1 MAKKDKDEIPEEPV
15 LELPESTADA
25 YAVLSRYDQPRE
37 VEIPEETSLRAQT
50 LEERMADDGDL
61 TDMQAILLQL
71 FPKGIDPKAA
81 AVMVSRMHPDVFLPW
96 MDIMSSNEFMSCDPT
111 KPIDVAAIHMKW
123 YVLGSIALDG
133 KGRIDALEL
142 GGATRE
148 SKMIEKQ
155 LGNM

>member
-1 MAKKDKDEIPEEPV
+1 MAKKDEDIIEEPEEQLPENTAAAIAIISREDPPREVDIPEENAPV
-15 LELPESTADA
+15 
-25 YAVLSRYDQPRE
+25 
-37 VEIPEETSLRAQT
+37 AQT
-50 LEERMADDGDL
+50 LEERMANDGEL

-96 MDIMSSNEFMSCDPT
+96 MDIMSSNEFMSSDPT

-148 SKMIEKQ
+148 TKMLEKK
-155 LGNM
+155 LGDL

>member
-1 MAKKDKDEIPEEPV
+1 MAKKDDIELLPEPEIPSDPEEAYNQLAQYNPPRDV
-15 LELPESTADA
+15 MLPEDNSPKTFAEKAED
-25 YAVLSRYDQPRE
+25 
-37 VEIPEETSLRAQT
+37 T
-50 LEERMADDGDL
+50 GDL

-71 FPKGIDPKAA
+71 FPKGTDPKAA
-81 AVMVSRMHPDVFLPW
+81 YVMVGRMHPDVFLPW
-96 MDIMSSNEFMSCDPT
+96 MDIMSSNEFMSADPT

-148 SKMIEKQ
+148 SKMLEKS
-155 LGNM
+155 LGDLH